1 VSKVSHLGQKIP
13 AGAPGSRPTLDAI
26 EDIIADIKAGKI
38 VILMDDE
45 DRENEGDLIMAA
57 EKVTPEQIA
66 FFVRHTSGIICAPM
80 TRERLEQLRLPQMVP
95 DNTEAHRT
103 AFTVSV
109 DYKHGTTTGISAHD
123 RAKTIRAL
131 ADAASKPEDFARP
144 GHIFPLRGA
153 DGGVLTRAGHT
164 EASVD
169 LARLA
174 GLSHAAI
181 ICEVVNDD
189 GSMRRGPQLVA
200 FAREHNLKIG
210 TIADLIRYRFSTEHS
225 VERIAD
231 RPIRTEFGDFR
242 LVVYEDRIEK
252 TVHLALVH
260 GEIAAD
266 KPVMVRVHVRNTLQD
281 VLAMRHDA
289 FGWPLRRALE
299 RIGQE
304 ESGVVV
310 LLRKPES
317 PRELVQQIVA
327 LDQPPPGEDEAK
339 LDDRQVLRTY
349 GIGAQILSDLGVRK
363 MRVLSAPK
371 RMQAISGFGL
381 EVVEYVAC
389 D

>member
-1 VSKVSHLGQKIP
+1 MDKNVSKVSQLES
-13 AGAPGSRPTLDAI
+13 ARRALDSI
-26 EDIIADIKAGKI
+26 EDIVSDVKAGKI

-57 EKVTPEQIA
+57 EKVTPEAIA

-103 AFTVSV
+103 AFTISV

-131 ADAASKPEDFARP
+131 ADITSKPEDFARP
-144 GHIFPLRGA
+144 GHIFPLRCA
-153 DGGVLTRAGHT
+153 EGGVLTRAGHT

-174 GLSHAAI
+174 GLAQAAI

-189 GSMRRGPQLVA
+189 GTMKRGPELVA
-200 FAREHNLKIG
+200 FAREHGIRIG
-210 TIADLIRYRFSTEHS
+210 TIAELIRHRFSTEHS

-231 RPIRTEFGDFR
+231 RSITTEFGEFR
-242 LVVYEDRIEK
+242 LVVYEDRIDK

-260 GEIAAD
+260 GALAAA
-266 KPVMVRVHVRNTLQD
+266 KPALVRVQIRNTLQD
-281 VLAMRHDA
+281 VLAMHHEA
-289 FGWPLRRALE
+289 FGWPLRRAME
-299 RIGQE
+299 RIAQD
-304 ESGVVV
+304 ESGVLV

-317 PRELVQQIVA
+317 PRELVQQIVG
-327 LDQPPPGEDEAK
+327 LDAPPAEPEARKDEDRK
-339 LDDRQVLRTY
+339 VLRTY

-363 MRVLSAPK
+363 MRVLSAPL

-381 EVVEYVAC
+381 EVVEYVPC

>member
-1 VSKVSHLGQKIP
+1 LAAP
-13 AGAPGSRPTLDAI
+13 AAPGARRPLDPI
-26 EDIIADIKAGKI
+26 EDIVAATKAGQI

-57 EKVTPEQIA
+57 EKVTPEAIA

-131 ADAASKPEDFARP
+131 ADPASKPEDFARP
-144 GHIFPLRGA
+144 GHIFPLRCA
-153 DGGVLTRAGHT
+153 EGGVLTRAGHT

-169 LARLA
+169 LARMA

-189 GSMRRGPQLVA
+189 GTMKRGPELIA
-200 FAREHNLKIG
+200 FAREHKLKIG

-231 RPIRTEFGDFR
+231 RPISTEFGDFR
-242 LVVYEDRIEK
+242 LVVYEDRIDK

-260 GEIAAD
+260 GEVHAHQ
-266 KPVMVRVHVRNTLQD
+266 PTLVRVHIRNTLQD
-281 VLAMRHDA
+281 VLGARHEQ

-299 RIGQE
+299 RIAQE
-304 ESGVVV
+304 DSGIVV

-317 PRELVQQIVA
+317 PRELVQQIMG
-327 LDQPPPGEDEAK
+327 LDPSPAGVPLVSAEDSVSEE
-339 LDDRQVLRTY
+339 DRRVLRTY

-363 MRVLSAPK
+363 MRVLSAPL

-381 EVVEYVAC
+381 EVVEYVSR

>member
-1 VSKVSHLGQKIP
+1 MSKVSHLDQ
-13 AGAPGSRPTLDAI
+13 ARRALDSI
-26 EDIIADIKAGKI
+26 EDIVADTKAGKI

-57 EKVTPEQIA
+57 EKVTPEAIA

-103 AFTVSV
+103 AFTISV

-131 ADAASKPEDFARP
+131 ADTTSKPEDFARP
-144 GHIFPLRGA
+144 GHIFPLRA
-153 DGGVLTRAGHT
+153 AEGGVLTRAGHT

-174 GLSHAAI
+174 GLSQAAI

-189 GSMRRGPQLVA
+189 GTMKRGPDLIA
-200 FAREHNLKIG
+200 FAREHGIRIG
-210 TIADLIRYRFSTEHS
+210 TIAELIRYRFSTEHS

-231 RPIRTEFGDFR
+231 RPIATEFGEFR

-252 TVHLALVH
+252 TVHLALVR
-260 GEIAAD
+260 GTLSASA
-266 KPVMVRVHVRNTLQD
+266 PSLVRVHIRNTLQD

-289 FGWPLRRALE
+289 FGWPLRRALQ
-299 RIGQE
+299 RIAE
-304 ESGVVV
+304 EDSGVVV

-317 PRELVQQIVA
+317 PRELVQQIVG
-327 LDQPPPGEDEAK
+327 LDAPQVEPEAGKEED
-339 LDDRQVLRTY
+339 RHVLRTY
-349 GIGAQILSDLGVRK
+349 GIGAQILSDLGVRR

-371 RMQAISGFGL
+371 RMQGISGFGL
-381 EVVEYVAC
+381 EVVEWVPC

>member
-1 VSKVSHLGQKIP
+1 MSKVSHLDQ
-13 AGAPGSRPTLDAI
+13 ARRALDSI
-26 EDIIADIKAGKI
+26 EDIVADTKAGKI

-57 EKVTPEQIA
+57 EKVTPEAIA

-103 AFTVSV
+103 AFTISV

-131 ADAASKPEDFARP
+131 ADTTSKPEDFARP
-144 GHIFPLRGA
+144 GHIFPLRA
-153 DGGVLTRAGHT
+153 AEGGVLTRAGHT

-174 GLSHAAI
+174 GLSQAAI

-189 GSMRRGPQLVA
+189 GTMKRGPDLIA
-200 FAREHNLKIG
+200 FAREHGIRIG
-210 TIADLIRYRFSTEHS
+210 TIAELIRYRFSTEHS

-231 RPIRTEFGDFR
+231 RPIATEFGEFR

-252 TVHLALVH
+252 TVHLALVR
-260 GEIAAD
+260 GTLSAST
-266 KPVMVRVHVRNTLQD
+266 PSLVRVHIRNTLQD

-289 FGWPLRRALE
+289 FGWPLRRALQ
-299 RIGQE
+299 RIAE
-304 ESGVVV
+304 EDSGVVV

-317 PRELVQQIVA
+317 PRELVQQIVG
-327 LDQPPPGEDEAK
+327 LDAPQVEPEAGKEED
-339 LDDRQVLRTY
+339 RHVLRTY
-349 GIGAQILSDLGVRK
+349 GIGAQILSDLGVRR

-371 RMQAISGFGL
+371 RMQGISGFGL
-381 EVVEYVAC
+381 EVVEWVPC

>member
-1 VSKVSHLGQKIP
+1 MSKVSHLDQ
-13 AGAPGSRPTLDAI
+13 ARRALDSI
-26 EDIIADIKAGKI
+26 EDIVADTKAGKI

-57 EKVTPEQIA
+57 EKVTPEAIA

-103 AFTVSV
+103 AFTISV

-131 ADAASKPEDFARP
+131 ADTTSKPEDFARP
-144 GHIFPLRGA
+144 GHIFPLRA
-153 DGGVLTRAGHT
+153 AEGGVLTRAGHT

-174 GLSHAAI
+174 GLSQAAI

-189 GSMRRGPQLVA
+189 GTMKRGPDLIA
-200 FAREHNLKIG
+200 FAREHGIRIG
-210 TIADLIRYRFSTEHS
+210 TIAELIRYRFSTEHS

-231 RPIRTEFGDFR
+231 RPITTEFGEFR

-252 TVHLALVH
+252 TVHLALVR
-260 GEIAAD
+260 GTLSAST
-266 KPVMVRVHVRNTLQD
+266 PSLVRVHIRNTLQD

-289 FGWPLRRALE
+289 FGWPLRRALQ
-299 RIGQE
+299 RIAE
-304 ESGVVV
+304 EDSGVVV

-317 PRELVQQIVA
+317 PRELVQQIVG
-327 LDQPPPGEDEAK
+327 LDAPQVEPEAGKEED
-339 LDDRQVLRTY
+339 RHVLRTY
-349 GIGAQILSDLGVRK
+349 GIGAQILSDLGVRR

-371 RMQAISGFGL
+371 RMQGISGFGL
-381 EVVEYVAC
+381 EVVEWVPC